1 MKNEN
6 NRIRRERMIMLSSSV
21 FVLAALTFTGVYMR
35 NQTKNSEDK
44 GYTIDFSEL
53 EKHPEKK
60 AEEIGRHKAPEKIQP
75 SKELTGDQ
83 RSSVFDKEKEKI
95 ERQTTKTGE
104 KISSETEEKKPAGG
118 SRKTSVDESRSKG
131 MSDGADTAKAEIL
144 PRDTADAG
152 AVTVQEAESAGYD
165 LADAGEAAEDAGYVV
180 EAAGDSSVPTEDL
193 HFEASAMVKPV
204 EAEVLIPYSMGKS
217 VYFKTLDQYR
227 YNPAVIYSAAEGTE
241 VKACCCGRVIDVHS
255 DAQLGSMMVLE
266 LGDGYQAVYGQ
277 LADIEVPVGG
287 TVEPGMK
294 LAEVAAPTKYYS
306 LEGAN
311 LYFQMT
317 KDGNIIDPEQYFQ

>member
-75 SKELTGDQ
+75 SKEFTGDQ
-83 RSSVFDKEKEKI
+83 RSSVFDREKLFP
-95 ERQTTKTGE
+95 
-104 KISSETEEKKPAGG
+104 ETEEKKPAGG

-144 PRDTADAG
+144 PRDTVKEKIPPLEMADAG
-152 AVTVQEAESAGYD
+152 ALTVQEEGNEEYG
-165 LADAGEAAEDAGYVV
+165 LADAGDAAEDAGYVV
-180 EAAGDSSVPTEDL
+180 EAAGDSPVPTEDL
-193 HFEASAMVKPV
+193 HFEASAMVRPV

-241 VKACCCGRVIDVHS
+241 VKACCGGRVIDVHS

-317 KDGNIIDPEQYFQ
+317 KDGNIIDPEQYFR